1 MYMTRMELD
10 PCRRDTV
17 RALASPGMFH
27 GAIESAFPG
36 ERRRRLW
43 RVDELNGRSY
53 LLLVSGEEPDLTRA
67 AEQFAPPGAGWE
79 TKNYQPFLNALADGG
94 VWRFRLAANP
104 TISAPSHS
112 QARGKVYAHVTA
124 AQQKNWLLTRAE
136 KHGFSL
142 SDETFDIT
150 RRGVLSF
157 RKEAQ
162 QRPVTL
168 GVCVFEGL
176 LTVTDALLLR
186 KALTEGIGRGKAYG
200 QGMMTLVRA

>member
-10 PCRRDTV
+10 MGRRDTV
-17 RALASPGMFH
+17 RALVSPGMLH
-27 GAIESAFPG
+27 GAIERAFPG

-43 RVDELNGRSY
+43 RVDELNGRRY

-79 TKNYQPFLNALADGG
+79 TKNYRPFLDALTNGG

-104 TISAPSHS
+104 TISAPS
-112 QARGKVYAHVTA
+112 QAGERGKVYAHVTA
-124 AQQKNWLLTRAE
+124 AQQKNWLLARAE

-142 SDETFDIT
+142 TEEGFDVT

-157 RKEAQ
+157 RKGPQ

-176 LTVTDALLLR
+176 LTVTDAALLR
-186 KALTEGIGRGKAYG
+186 KALTEGVGRGKAYG
-200 QGMMTLVRA
+200 QGLMTLVRA